1 MKNMK
6 HDRRLKNDMVAKV
19 GLEPTRP
26 SYEQGILSPLRLP
39 ISSLGQNVEVYFLKE
54 TSKEIVSCNYFRE
67 FSSSAHSFL
76 NRYYLLC
83 SHASSHETEK

>member
-6 HDRRLKNDMVAKV
+6 HGFGGLDMVAKV

-26 SYEQGILSPLRLP
+26 FYEQGILSPLRLP

-54 TSKEIVSCNYFRE
+54 TSKEIVSCDYFRE
-67 FSSSAHSFL
+67 FSSSAHS
-76 NRYYLLC
+76 
-83 SHASSHETEK
+83 S